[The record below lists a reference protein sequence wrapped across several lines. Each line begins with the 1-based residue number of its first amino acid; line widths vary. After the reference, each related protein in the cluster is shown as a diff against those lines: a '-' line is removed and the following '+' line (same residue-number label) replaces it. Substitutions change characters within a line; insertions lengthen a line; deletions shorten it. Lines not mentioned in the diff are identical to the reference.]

1 MDMSKID
8 KDIKTLLSEGK
19 TPILLLGED
28 VFRELAHARKLVRKA
43 GVRAMYNGVQVILN
57 ACNPDKCEVVVKE

>member
-1 MDMSKID
+1 MDMEKVD

-19 TPILLLGED
+19 TPVLLLGEE
-28 VFRELAHARKLVRKA
+28 VFRELAHARKLVRQA
-43 GVRAMYNGVQVILN
+43 GFRAMYNGAQVILN